1 MHPQITSI
9 LQQAIQYFQSGNLNN
24 AEQLLG
30 QALKF
35 DSTNPVALQ
44 VLGLIHATKGDFKEA
59 TKLLKKAATVNPNDP
74 SLIYNFAKVLSDS
87 GNDVEAIA
95 HFKKA
100 TALAPL
106 NIDAWLNLSKSQA
119 SEKQF
124 LEALASIERVLE
136 LNKNNAL
143 AWNNRG
149 AILKEMDR
157 YLEALESYDVA
168 IQLNPS
174 FAEVF
179 YNKGIAFSALEK
191 FSDAI
196 SCFDKALELHPNY
209 FAALN
214 NKGIALSNLMLN
226 EEALKCYNHS
236 LEINPNYIE
245 AFINKAVTLTALKK
259 YDESLSILGTIT
271 AEQPSNTTAL
281 VNQGINY
288 FQLKQLERALADFDR
303 ATSLSPNNVEA
314 WCNKGI
320 ALNDLKRFVEAALAY
335 ERALKIKPN
344 REFLLGI
351 FLSAKMHICDWD
363 NLSNNLQKVNELVE
377 AGQKA
382 IIPFPYL
389 ALTDS
394 ESLHQKAAEIW
405 INAKHPIRPELP
417 SPPKRVTKGK
427 VRLGYFSADFRNHP
441 VANLI
446 VELFETHDKS
456 KFELIG
462 FSFGADDQSEMRQRI
477 INSFDQFLDV
487 REKSDKEVALAAREI
502 GIDIAIDLTGL
513 TADARTDIFA
523 YRAAPIQINYLGY
536 PGTTGAKYMDYI
548 VADKTIIPE
557 KAQKYYTEKVLYLP
571 DCYQPNDKKRRI
583 SSTVFNR
590 AELGLPD
597 DGFVFCSFNNNYKT
611 MPDTFSGWMRI
622 LHQVEGSVLW
632 LFEDTPEATQNLIKE
647 AQTRGIDSGR
657 LIFAKRLPLSEH
669 LARHRLADLF
679 LDTLPYNAHTTASD
693 ALWAGLPVLTQSGQ
707 SFAGRVAASLLNA
720 IDLPELITHSQDE
733 YESRAIELALNPDK
747 LNTIKKK
754 LIESRDTS
762 ALFNTAL
769 FTKNIEDLYLS
780 IL

>member
-9 LQQAIQYFQSGNLNN
+9 LQQAIQYFQSGNLTD

-44 VLGLIHATKGDFKEA
+44 ILGLIHATKGNLKEA
-59 TKLLKKAATVNPNDP
+59 TKLLKKAVTVTPKDP

-95 HFKKA
+95 YFKKA
-100 TALAPL
+100 TALTPL

-119 SEKQF
+119 TEKKF
-124 LEALASIERVLE
+124 VEALASIEKVLE

-149 AILKEMDR
+149 AILKEMNR
-157 YLEALESYDVA
+157 SSEALESYDAA
-168 IQLNPS
+168 IQLNPA
-174 FAEVF
+174 FAEAF

-191 FSDAI
+191 FADAI
-196 SCFDKALELHPNY
+196 KCFDEALELHPNY

-214 NKGIALSNLMLN
+214 NKGIVLSNLMLN
-226 EEALKCYNHS
+226 EEALKCYNQS

-259 YDESLSILGTIT
+259 YDESLSILDAIV
-271 AEQPSNTTAL
+271 AEQPSNTAAL

-288 FQLKQLERALADFDR
+288 FQLKQLENALADFDR
-303 ATSLSPNNVEA
+303 ATLLSPNNVEA

-320 ALNDLKRFVEAALAY
+320 ALNDLKRYEEAVVAY
-335 ERALKIKPN
+335 AQALKIKPN

-351 FLSAKMHICDWD
+351 FLSAKMHICNW
-363 NLSNNLQKVNELVE
+363 SNFSDNLQKVNELVE
-377 AGQKA
+377 VDQKA

-394 ESLHQKAAEIW
+394 ERLHQKAAEIW
-405 INAKHPIRPELP
+405 INAKHPMRPEFP
-417 SPPKRVTKGK
+417 APPKRAVKDK

-536 PGTTGAKYMDYI
+536 PGTTGAEYMDYI
-548 VADKTIIPE
+548 LADKTIIPE
-557 KAQKYYTEKVLYLP
+557 GAQQYYTEKVLYLP
-571 DCYQPNDKKRRI
+571 NCYQPNDKQREI
-583 SSTVFNR
+583 SPTIFNR
-590 AELGLPD
+590 ADLGLPND
-597 DGFVFCSFNNNYKT
+597 SFVFCSFNNNYKIT
-611 MPDTFSGWMRI
+611 PDSFSGWMRI
-622 LHQVEGSVLW
+622 LNQVEGSVLW
-632 LFEDTPEATQNLIKE
+632 LFEDTLEATQNLIKE
-647 AQTRGIDSGR
+647 AKERGVDSSR
-657 LIFAKRLPLSEH
+657 LVFAKRLPLSEH

-679 LDTLPYNAHTTASD
+679 LDTLPYSAHTTACD
-693 ALWAGLPVLTQSGQ
+693 AVWAGLPVLTQAGQ

-720 IDLPELITHSQDE
+720 IDLPELITNSKDE
-733 YESRAIELALNPDK
+733 YESRAIELALNPNK
-747 LNTIKKK
+747 LKAIKMK
-754 LIESRDTS
+754 LLKNRDTS
-762 ALFNTAL
+762 ALFNTEL